1 MTTANPKKAA
11 LITGGA
17 KRIGA
22 SLAVKLAGEGY
33 DIALHYNTSE
43 AEAIETS
50 SAVRAIGRECALF
63 KGNLRDM
70 NFIPELIRA
79 AFDSFPHL
87 SVLINS
93 ASVFRRAEIRNTSVQ
108 VFDELINVNYR
119 APFFLIREFAKF
131 CSQGNI
137 INILDTKISRY
148 QNVYAAYIISRTALK
163 ELTAMAAVE
172 FAPGIRS
179 NCICPGLIL
188 PAESDDIEY
197 VKKLESRNLLN
208 RTGSPDDIGSA
219 VMFILKNGFFTGQTI
234 FVDGG
239 ENIK

>member
-1 MTTANPKKAA
+1 MKKAV

-22 SLAVKLAGEGY
+22 FTAIKLAEEGY
-33 DIALHYNTSE
+33 DIALHYNSSE
-43 AEAIETS
+43 RDAILTRS
-50 SAVRAIGRECALF
+50 RVKSLGRECSLY
-63 KGNLRDM
+63 KGDLRDM

-79 AFDSFPHL
+79 VFDNYPYL

-93 ASVFRRAEIRNTSVQ
+93 ASVFKRADISDTSVQ
-108 VFDELINVNYR
+108 IFDEMMNVNFK
-119 APFFLIREFAKF
+119 APFFLIKEFTKF
-131 CSQGNI
+131 CDEGNI
-137 INILDTKISRY
+137 INILDTKTAKY

-172 FAPGIRS
+172 FAPGIRC
-179 NCICPGLIL
+179 NGICPGLIL
-188 PAESDDIEY
+188 PDENDDEEY
-197 VKKLESRNLLN
+197 VKRLESRNLLG
-208 RTGSPDDIGSA
+208 RKGGPDNVSSA
-219 VMFILKNGFFTGQTI
+219 VMFLLNNSFVTGQTI